1 MKTTSRATFVLSA
14 VVAALLWTTASTG
27 VSGAK
32 GPGFYLTSNGFR
44 VPVYGTSR
52 HQDAAGNA
60 VTECVKLT
68 APQIDAA
75 RIGRQVS
82 RAMMALSP
90 QSVVTTEGG
99 ATFEMTYTDAEGT
112 GFNDAANGATR
123 RRGLE
128 AAVATWSKVIKAT
141 VPIKVQATMS
151 DLDDGD
157 NDPTTTLLAM
167 ASPTQIWVIDDVGVP
182 SALAWQKLNH
192 RQANADDSDITVQ
205 ANALAHWDYTPSA
218 NVPAGNISFVYTLMH
233 EIGHG
238 LGIIESFDHETGLLL
253 NDPLAFGFDGF
264 VNRGSA
270 QRNRLLDHA
279 PEERTRDIISNDLFF
294 NGPNTI
300 EASKKS
306 IKPMPMVKL
315 YAPNPFEGGSSV
327 AHVDQDPYAD
337 VRTGLMTPKDF
348 GSGIDKIDILT
359 LGIIKDL
366 GYTMVPNP
374 PLPPNSI
381 PGTTTRVPQ

>member
-14 VVAALLWTTASTG
+14 VVAALLGITASTA
-27 VSGAK
+27 VSAAG
-32 GPGFYLTSNGFR
+32 GPGAYLTSNGFR
-44 VPVYGTSR
+44 VPVYGTSQ
-52 HQDAAGNA
+52 HQDADGNVVA
-60 VTECVKLT
+60 ECVKLT

-75 RIGRQVS
+75 RIGRQLS

-90 QSVVTTEGG
+90 QAVVSTEGG
-99 ATFEMTYTDAEGT
+99 ATFEVTYTDAQGT

-128 AAVATWSKVIKAT
+128 AAAAAWSKVLKTT
-141 VPIKVQATMS
+141 VPIKIQASMS

-157 NDPTTTLLAM
+157 NDPTTMILAS
-167 ASPTQIWVIDDVGVP
+167 ASPTQVWIFDDTVVP
-182 SALAWQKLNH
+182 SALLWQMLNH
-192 RQANADDSDITVQ
+192 RQANADDSDITVT
-205 ANALAHWDYTPSA
+205 ANALADWDYTPNGS
-218 NVPAGNISFVYTLMH
+218 VPPGRIGFVYSLMH

-238 LGIIESFDHETGLLL
+238 LGITDSFDADTGMLL
-253 NDPLAFGFDGF
+253 NDPLAFGFDAF
-264 VNRGSA
+264 VNRGST

-279 PEERTRDIISNDLFF
+279 PEERHRDMISNDLFF
-294 NGPNTI
+294 NGPNAV

-306 IKPMPMVKL
+306 IKPLPMVKL
-315 YAPNPFEGGSSV
+315 YAPSPYEGGSSV
-327 AHVDQDPYAD
+327 AHVDQELYAD
-337 VRTGLMTPKDF
+337 VRTGLMAPKDF
-348 GSGIDKIDILT
+348 GTGTDRIDILT